1 MKSLKQKLVQRFQQS
16 LALRYL
22 TIASSVV
29 LVIQLA
35 FSLLQIQRTQA
46 RQIKSLRNQMES
58 QADFLSNVVPEAI
71 LSLDLLYLETLM
83 QKTTEDVD
91 VVYSVIINNE
101 GDAVTRYLDYEH
113 PLIISAMKKSNAQ
126 PGDTSKILQ
135 SLEQPT
141 QLHQVN
147 IPIGSIE
154 KPLGEIHLGYSSQR
168 LRRESIFAIL
178 FNIAVAVFVSLL
190 LALLTLILFNRQVY
204 IPLRALS
211 KFAQAFERGDLEQR
225 IQINYLDEVGQAS
238 RALNRMA
245 DQLQENLIGL
255 EIARDEAL
263 SAAQSRSD
271 FLANMSHEIRTPMN
285 GILGMSGLLLD
296 TQLTREQ
303 RNFSETIWN
312 CCNSLITIINDI
324 LDFSKIE
331 SGKLDMEE
339 CPFDLR
345 ICIEESLDLLAAK
358 AAEKHLELAYLAQP
372 DISNRLVGDVTR
384 LRQILVNLVGNA
396 IKFTHEGEILVKV
409 RTAPL
414 SVSSPAY
421 PKQTIEKDKNYVTVY
436 FDVQDTGIGIP
447 TDKMDR
453 LFKSFSQVDSSTAR
467 KYGGT
472 GLGLVISKQ
481 LCELMGGAMTVSSV
495 VGEGSCFSF
504 SIVTEVLPSL
514 ESEIVST
521 NNQLKGK
528 RVLIVDDNATNRK
541 ILTLQTQSWEMK
553 STAAQSAYEALGV
566 LSCHQNSFDV
576 AILDMQMP
584 EVDGL
589 TLAQEI
595 RNQSYG
601 KTLPLVMLTSVGK
614 PILDTDSLKTANF
627 KAFLNKPIKQ
637 SHLYDVLNQIFAER
651 PVKIQTPELTK
662 CSGLDDSLAKTHPLR
677 ILVAEDNLVN
687 QQLIRQWLS
696 KLGYRSDI
704 VSNGHETI
712 DALKRQIYDVILMD
726 VHMPEMDGLT
736 AAAEICKQWPIA
748 ERPHII
754 ALTANAMK
762 GDRARCLAAGMN
774 NYISKPI
781 HVPDLVA
788 ALKQV
793 QPLSISHHP
802 QALDLSMLEP
812 TLVALGGLESDAF
825 VNLRELYI
833 TEASILV
840 NKIVQAIKTE
850 DCEQLEHNAHM
861 LKSSSAA
868 LGGVILQD
876 LCQTLEKSGRYK
888 EAVDLSRSEDIKVA
902 FSNFKVALINLKK
915 PPTV

>member
-22 TIASSVV
+22 TIASSFV

-46 RQIKSLRNQMES
+46 RQIKSLRNQVES

-83 QKTTEDVD
+83 QKTTEEVD
-91 VVYSVIINNE
+91 VIYSVILNNE
-101 GDAVTRYLDYEH
+101 GDVITRHLDYEH
-113 PLIISAMKKSNAQ
+113 PLIISAMEKSNAQ
-126 PGDTSKILQ
+126 SGDISKILQ
-135 SLEQPT
+135 SLEQLS

-147 IPIGSIE
+147 TSIGSSE
-154 KPLGEIHLGYSSQR
+154 QPLGEIRLGYSSQR

-178 FNIAVAVFVSLL
+178 FNSAVAVFVSLL

-211 KFAQAFERGDLEQR
+211 KFAQAFERGNLEQR
-225 IQINYLDEVGQAS
+225 IQIDHLDEIGQVS

-345 ICIEESLDLLAAK
+345 TCIEESLDLLATK
-358 AAEKHLELAYLAQP
+358 AAEKYLELAY
-372 DISNRLVGDVTR
+372 
-384 LRQILVNLVGNA
+384 QILVNLVGNA

-409 RTAPL
+409 RTAPV
-414 SVSSPAY
+414 SVDSPSY
-421 PKQTIEKDKNYVTVY
+421 LEQNTEKDRNYVTVY

-447 TDKMDR
+447 ADKMDR

-481 LCELMGGAMTVSSV
+481 LCELMGGAMIVSSV

-504 SIVTEVLPSL
+504 SIVAEALPSL
-514 ESEIVST
+514 ESKTVST

-528 RVLIVDDNATNRK
+528 RALIVDDNATNRK
-541 ILTLQTQSWEMK
+541 ILTLQTQSWEME
-553 STAAQSAYEALGV
+553 STAVQSAYEALGL

-584 EVDGL
+584 EIDGL

-614 PILDTDSLKTANF
+614 PILEADSLKKANF
-627 KAFLNKPIKQ
+627 RAFLNKPIKQ
-637 SHLYDVLNQIFAER
+637 SHLYDVLNQIFVEK
-651 PVKIQTPELTK
+651 PVKIQTPELTNR
-662 CSGLDDSLAKTHPLR
+662 SGLDESLAKTHPLR
-677 ILVAEDNLVN
+677 ILVAEDNLIN

-704 VSNGHETI
+704 VSNGYETI
-712 DALKRQIYDVILMD
+712 DALKRQIYDVVLMD

-736 AAAEICKQWPIA
+736 AAAEICKQWPID

-793 QPLSISHHP
+793 QPLSICHHP
-802 QALDLSMLEP
+802 QALDLAMLEP

-825 VNLRELYI
+825 ANLRELYL
-833 TEASILV
+833 TEASTLV
-840 NKIVQAIKTE
+840 DKIVQAIKME
-850 DCEQLEHNAHM
+850 DCEQLEHNAHI
-861 LKSSSAA
+861 LKSSSAS

-876 LCQTLEKSGRYK
+876 LCQALEKSGRYK
-888 EAVDLSRSEDIKVA
+888 EVVDLSRSEEIKVA
-902 FSNFKVALINLKK
+902 FSNFKVALTNLKK
-915 PPTV
+915 LPAV